1 MDGSRLCISNAEI
14 SLLAIGAANFPRL
27 LSGREGS
34 QDAIAGRPWAGKGY
48 LANACQLGE
57 HVRWCISFA
66 THYQAGAPGLD
77 VENVWRAD
85 PIRQYR

>member
-1 MDGSRLCISNAEI
+1 MPIEI
-14 SLLAIGAANFPRL
+14 TANFLAVLIFWPY
-27 LSGREGS
+27 
-34 QDAIAGRPWAGKGY
+34 GY

-57 HVRWCISFA
+57 HVRWCISYA
-66 THYQAGAPGLD
+66 THYQTGAPGLD